1 MGLFFNEN
9 KNNEDLSQ
17 PKGEGKAHKM
27 DASIRPGGVFMMHL
41 LMKEACEMPSDEKM
55 AEVLTKY
62 LGSVEPAIGSQGV
75 SIGYAA
81 MNYIAEFKDGKLPV
95 QLLISECGEFFADK
109 IDDMERSQMW
119 DCREERDRILSE
131 CKYHVRANDLLGGG
145 LKSKVRANMLM
156 DYLEALLEL
165 YPSCEAVYFVN
176 SGKLILADEIR
187 KKEIEGIKRFIKYAV
202 NVRFFNIQDTEDS
215 VIDTLGLSL
224 LYIEDIQY
232 HFHGMDPNWVVNH
245 AYNMASYLLEN
256 DAPMKDGDTI
266 DGIAEGR
273 IVQDIQWK
281 CHFEGALIKPDRSVL
296 DVHMGEFAAG
306 NRGV

>member
-1 MGLFFNEN
+1 MGLFFR
-9 KNNEDLSQ
+9 KNNNKEEVQS
-17 PKGEGKAHKM
+17 KGEGKGPEI
-27 DASIRPGGVFMMHL
+27 DASVRPGGVFMMHL
-41 LMKEACEMPSDEKM
+41 LMKEACAMPSQERM
-55 AEVLTKY
+55 TEVLAKH
-62 LGSVEPAIGSQGV
+62 LGSVEPVVGSQGV
-75 SIGYAA
+75 PIGYAA

-95 QLLISECGEFFADK
+95 QLLISECGEFPTDK
-109 IDDMERSQMW
+109 IDDMQRSQMW
-119 DCREERDRILSE
+119 DCQEDRDRILSE
-131 CKYHVRANDLLGGG
+131 CKYHVRANDMLGGG

-165 YPSCEAVYFVN
+165 YPSCEAVYFLN

-187 KKEIEGIKRFIKYAV
+187 KKEIEGTKRFIKYAV
-202 NVRFFNIQDTEDS
+202 NVRFFNIQGTEDS

-245 AYNMASYLLEN
+245 AYNMASYLLDN

-273 IVQDIQWK
+273 IVQNIQWK
-281 CHFEGALIKPDRSVL
+281 CHFEGALIKPDRAVL

>member
-1 MGLFFNEN
+1 MGLFFR
-9 KNNEDLSQ
+9 KNNRKEETQ
-17 PKGEGKAHKM
+17 PKGEGNVPKI
-27 DASIRPGGVFMMHL
+27 DASVRPGGVFMMHL
-41 LMKEACEMPSDEKM
+41 LMKEACAMPSQERM
-55 AEVLTKY
+55 TEVLAKH
-62 LGSVEPAIGSQGV
+62 LGSVEPVVGSQGV
-75 SIGYAA
+75 PIGYAA

-95 QLLISECGEFFADK
+95 QLLISECGEFPTDR
-109 IDDMERSQMW
+109 IDDMQRSQMW
-119 DCREERDRILSE
+119 DCQEDRDRILSE
-131 CKYHVRANDLLGGG
+131 CKYHVRANDMLGGG

-165 YPSCEAVYFVN
+165 YPSCEAVYFLN

-187 KKEIEGIKRFIKYAV
+187 KKEIEGTKRFIKYAV
-202 NVRFFNIQDTEDS
+202 NVRFFNIQGTEDS

-245 AYNMASYLLEN
+245 AYNMASYLLDN

-273 IVQDIQWK
+273 IVQNIQWK
-281 CHFEGALIKPDRSVL
+281 CHFEGAMIKPDRAVL

-306 NRGV
+306 NRGM